1 MASTTS
7 QPLTGVI
14 WECHTDKGYQPM
26 DPSTTAMLEA
36 ALASGQPTIRTKFR
50 KFSYI
55 VDLVKKTQRNEKT
68 GKERPIRRID
78 LGSTKMTWEVKID
91 GDIWVPLDAKTQDL
105 LERARNAGEQQVT
118 GIRVRQHTYVIDL
131 SRQKQINVAT
141 RREREIRLVYAI
153 QNKIPSCT
161 ETGNCLSYDMGM
173 GELDLKAVMNW
184 TVLTPHKDYDPS
196 DACIITQ
203 EDLGDGTVVP
213 VVRLSCS
220 SSTNPCIFRMDTL
233 EKCLASNPS
242 CPTCGQRFAIPGAQ
256 PSGTMDLSLH
266 HDLHCDGFQGM
277 GTWKIQYTFP
287 SGMQHKRMPHPG
299 KPYDGTTRVS
309 YYPDTP
315 EGKEAIDLLKAA
327 FRLGYM
333 FAVGDSVT
341 TGRQNVVVWAG
352 IHQKTSLRGGASEH
366 GWPDDTAFDRLKSE
380 CVSRGVVLNSFG
392 MSSASMSSSSA
403 ASS

>member
-14 WECHTDKGYQPM
+14 WECNTDKGYQPM

-242 CPTCGQRFAIPGAQ
+242 CPTC
-256 PSGTMDLSLH
+256 
-266 HDLHCDGFQGM
+266 
-277 GTWKIQYTFP
+277 
-287 SGMQHKRMPHPG
+287 
-299 KPYDGTTRVS
+299 
-309 YYPDTP
+309 
-315 EGKEAIDLLKAA
+315 KAPVA
-327 FRLGYM
+327 LG
-333 FAVGDSVT
+333 
-341 TGRQNVVVWAG
+341 
-352 IHQKTSLRGGASEH
+352 
-366 GWPDDTAFDRLKSE
+366 
-380 CVSRGVVLNSFG
+380 
-392 MSSASMSSSSA
+392 
-403 ASS
+403 